1 MNRVRFPFICLVAA
15 ALAVPGSAASQT
27 LAMADAPAV
36 AAEGP
41 LTASPAEQLR
51 PYASTPASA
60 ALFSPIR
67 AETPFDEAAQPYR
80 QIEIEE
86 DRDEGGVPYMIAGGV
101 LFIAG
106 AVAGGDVGTILML
119 GGAGAGA
126 YGAFVY
132 FGGD

>member
-1 MNRVRFPFICLVAA
+1 MNRVRFPFVGLVAA
-15 ALAVPGSAASQT
+15 ALTVPGSAASQT
-27 LAMADAPAV
+27 LALAEAPAV
-36 AAEGP
+36 AAEAP
-41 LTASPAEQLR
+41 LMASPAEQLR
-51 PYASTPASA
+51 PYASTA
-60 ALFSPIR
+60 ALFSPVR
-67 AETPFDEAAQPYR
+67 AQAAFDQAAQPYR